1 MSRRGNNEGS
11 IYRRKDGRWAST
23 INLGWQDGKL
33 RRKTFYGRTRQEVQG
48 KLTDA
53 LHTLHQG
60 WPIITERQT
69 VGNFI
74 ERWLED
80 SVKPSVRPKTYV
92 SYSQIAR
99 LYLLPYLGRISLEK
113 LTPQQLQS
121 FLNKRVADGLSPR
134 TVQYTHAVL
143 RRALGQAMK
152 WGLISRNVA
161 LLVDLPKMSNHEVEP
176 LTLEQVKVFLKEIS
190 SDRLEA
196 LYLVATGVGL
206 RKGELLGLRWED
218 VDLNAGRLRVRVA
231 LQRIEGTLQL
241 VELKTRRSRRSV
253 ALPQLAVRSLRF
265 HQVHQMEERVAA
277 GDIWQESG
285 LVFTTAIGTPL
296 EPRNVTRHFHNALEK
311 AGLPR
316 QRFYDLRHT
325 CASLLLAQGIQPRVL
340 MEILGHSQISLT
352 MNTYAHVM
360 PQLERDAADKMN
372 AALTP

>member
-23 INLGWQDGKL
+23 INLGRQDGKL
-33 RRKTFYGRTRQEVQG
+33 RRKTFYGVTRQMVQE

-53 LHTLHQG
+53 LHTFHQG
-60 WPIITERQT
+60 LPITTERQT

-80 SVKPSVRPKTYV
+80 SVKPSVRPKTYA
-92 SYSQIAR
+92 SYSQVAR
-99 LYLLPYLGRISLEK
+99 LYLFPYIGKISLQK
-113 LTPQQLQS
+113 LTPQQLQA
-121 FLNKRVADGLSPR
+121 FLNNRVADGLSPR

-152 WGLISRNVA
+152 WGLVSRNIA
-161 LLVDLPKMSNHEVEP
+161 LLVDLPKMSTHEVEP
-176 LTLEQVKVFLKEIS
+176 LTTEQVKVFLNEIRGG
-190 SDRLEA
+190 RLEA
-196 LYLVATGVGL
+196 LYLVAMGLGL
-206 RKGELLGLRWED
+206 RKGELLGLRWQD
-218 VDLNAGRLRVRVA
+218 VDLDAETINVRVA
-231 LQRIEGTLQL
+231 LQRIQGTLQL
-241 VELKTRRSRRSV
+241 VELKTRRSRRTI
-253 ALPQLAVRSLRF
+253 ALPQVVVDSLRS
-265 HQVHQMEERVAA
+265 HRVRQMEERLAA
-277 GDIWQESG
+277 GDVWQESG

-296 EPRNVTRHFHNALEK
+296 EPRNVTRHFHRLLEK

-325 CASLLLAQGIQPRVL
+325 CASLLLAQGVQPRVL

-360 PQLERDAADKMN
+360 PQLEREAADKMD
-372 AALTP
+372 AALKL

>member
-33 RRKTFYGRTRQEVQG
+33 RRKTFYGVTRQMVQE

-53 LHTLHQG
+53 LHTFHQG
-60 WPIITERQT
+60 LPITTERQT

-80 SVKPSVRPKTYV
+80 SVKPSLRPKTYA
-92 SYSQIAR
+92 SYSQVAR
-99 LYLLPYLGRISLEK
+99 LYLLPYIGRISLQK
-113 LTPQQLQS
+113 LTPQQLQA
-121 FLNKRVADGLSPR
+121 FLNNRVADGLSPR

-152 WGLISRNVA
+152 WGLVPRNVA
-161 LLVDLPKMSNHEVEP
+161 LLVDLPRMSAREVEP
-176 LTLEQVKVFLKEIS
+176 LSPEQVKVFLKEIRG
-190 SDRLEA
+190 DRLET
-196 LYLVATGVGL
+196 LYLVAMGVGL

-218 VDLNAGRLRVRVA
+218 VDLDADTLNVRVA
-231 LQRIEGTLQL
+231 LQRIDGALRL
-241 VELKTRRSRRSV
+241 VDLKTRRSRRTV
-253 ALPQLAVRSLRF
+253 ALPQLVVKALKSHRVR
-265 HQVHQMEERVAA
+265 QIEERLAA
-277 GDIWQESG
+277 GDAWQEFG
-285 LVFTTAIGTPL
+285 FVFTTTIGTPL
-296 EPRNVTRHFHNALEK
+296 EPRNVTRHFHQALEK
-311 AGLPR
+311 SGLPR

-360 PQLERDAADKMN
+360 PQLEREAAEKMDAALK
-372 AALTP
+372 L